1 MKIVVTLLKDKI
13 IGEIESDELN
23 NYYNKAS
30 VLIISSINEGG
41 PRVALEALFLKI
53 PVLSTNVGHMNQ
65 IFPDEFLAEKNN
77 LASLTKLL
85 EEYVDNINLL
95 KQDAIFKYIEDEFS
109 VSGYVRNFSR
119 DK

>member
-1 MKIVVTLLKDKI
+1 M
-13 IGEIESDELN
+13 
-23 NYYNKAS
+23 
-30 VLIISSINEGG
+30 IISSINEGG

-85 EEYVDNINLL
+85 EEYVDNIHLL

-109 VSGYVRNFSR
+109 VSEKAMQTVSVYEDVLQS
-119 DK
+119 